1 MLQLLFE
8 VLPPLS
14 ESECDDVTPR
24 LEGLALSVVDFLVFL
39 DPFAQFVDPKQGV
52 LSVAYMLVR
61 VVIN

>member
-14 ESECDDVTPR
+14 ESESDDVTPG

-39 DPFAQFVDPKQGV
+39 DPFAQFVDPEEGMLPITYV
-52 LSVAYMLVR
+52 LV
-61 VVIN
+61 

>member
-14 ESECDDVTPR
+14 ESESDDVTPG

-39 DPFAQFVDPKQGV
+39 DPFAQFVDPEEGMLPIAYV
-52 LSVAYMLVR
+52 LV
-61 VVIN
+61 

>member
-14 ESECDDVTPR
+14 ESESDDVTPG

-39 DPFAQFVDPKQGV
+39 DPFAQFVDSQEGV
-52 LSVAYMLVR
+52 LSVTNVLV
-61 VVIN
+61 

>member
-14 ESECDDVTPR
+14 KSECDDVTPR

-39 DPFAQFVDPKQGV
+39 DPFAQFVDPKEGM
-52 LSVAYMLVR
+52 LPVAYMLVR

>member
-39 DPFAQFVDPKQGV
+39 NPFAQFVDPKEGMLAVANV
-52 LSVAYMLVR
+52 LIR
-61 VVIN
+61 VVVN